1 MSIWGV
7 IGIPGSTHLCQSC
20 LYNVIIWAFNAVFFF
35 FISAGCAWLLP
46 GSLPDTPSLC
56 FQQPNWTDLPGRF
69 SLQHTVLFIRTVF
82 PLCFYIMFSHCH
94 PYEKRIISR
103 SRLSVRYC
111 VDKQSTVIRFLMSAA
126 AWLSINHHCTVSV
139 QCSAV
144 NCRRDSSAPH
154 RGVSHYR
161 WRRVK
166 RTWMHQDLKS
176 RPRYC
181 DKSIE
186 WSELNSWARLG
197 KRNYALCR
205 NVAENVL
212 CVTLKHCCFVC
223 RELSPWRSS
232 PYPTCSKTATTANPR
247 NSPFK

>member
-1 MSIWGV
+1 M
-7 IGIPGSTHLCQSC
+7 
-20 LYNVIIWAFNAVFFF
+20 
-35 FISAGCAWLLP
+35 
-46 GSLPDTPSLC
+46 
-56 FQQPNWTDLPGRF
+56 F
-69 SLQHTVLFIRTVF
+69 SLQHTVLFFRTIF
-82 PLCFYIMFSHCH
+82 PLCFHIMFSHCL
-94 PYEKRIISR
+94 PYEKRIIS
-103 SRLSVRYC
+103 SCRLSVGHC

-126 AWLSINHHCTVSV
+126 AWLFINHHCTVSV

-166 RTWMHQDLKS
+166 RTWMHQYLKS
-176 RPRYC
+176 RPGYC
-181 DKSIE
+181 DNSIE
-186 WSELNSWARLG
+186 WSELDLG
-197 KRNYALCR
+197 KETMQECCR
-205 NVAENVL
+205 ECFV
-212 CVTLKHCCFVC
+212 CYTQTCCFVC